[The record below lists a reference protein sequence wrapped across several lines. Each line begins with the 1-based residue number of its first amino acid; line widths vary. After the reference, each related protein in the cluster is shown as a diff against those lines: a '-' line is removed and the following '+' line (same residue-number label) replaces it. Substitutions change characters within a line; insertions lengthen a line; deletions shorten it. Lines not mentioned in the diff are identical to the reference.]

1 MKHVLFII
9 AICLCIVPAL
19 SAEEGMFPLSEIHK
33 LDLKARGFAIAPTE
47 LYNPNGVS
55 LIDGI
60 IDLDGCTASFVS
72 GDGLILTNYHCAFG
86 AIQSLTTT
94 ENDYLRD
101 GFYAA
106 ERGAELPA
114 KRYTVRLIE
123 SYRDVSQEVLSII
136 RKKMTHA
143 QRGKAVEE
151 KMKRLVVAVEKAR
164 PGKRAEVA
172 EMFPGKTYV
181 LFIYDYIKDVRL
193 VYAPPRSIGEFG
205 GEADNWMW
213 PRHTGDFA
221 FLRAYVAPDGSN
233 ADYAPQNVP
242 FKPKKHLQVAATG
255 VKAGDFAFALG
266 YPGSTHRHKSSH
278 YLAFEEDVRLPFV
291 TDLYRWIIELKENMS
306 AHDRATAIKLSAS
319 LKGLWNTLTRS
330 LGQMKGLKN
339 LQLVKKRQQ
348 DEASLQRF
356 IDADKSRRRKY
367 GSLLADLD
375 RAYADM
381 KAREPRDMV
390 LSNLLSSRTSLMMG
404 NAFRICEASY
414 ERAKEDTQREEAFM
428 NRNFDM
434 TEKRMVMG
442 LRDYYEPADKAVL
455 REMLRRVAAL
465 PSGQSIAAVVALAGV
480 GPLAGNGEAQKA
492 IDAFLEKSFA
502 ATQLKNPETVSAWLK
517 KTTAELQALD
527 DPFIKLAF
535 ALYPDQRV
543 MKEAEKRDKG
553 ILDPLLAQLVDA
565 KREFLGKDFVPDAN
579 GTLRLTHGHVRGY
592 SPSDAVRMEP
602 FTTLGG
608 LKEKHVAHPGVPDYE
623 APQKLLDLAGAR
635 DFGSYAHPEL
645 GDVPI
650 AMLYDMDTTGGNSG
664 SPVFNAAGELIGL
677 NFDRVY
683 EATIND
689 FAWDESYSRSIGVDV
704 RFILWSLDK
713 FSGARRLLEEMGVK

>member
-1 MKHVLFII
+1 MKHVICII
-9 AICLCIVPAL
+9 ALILSLGPAL
-19 SAEEGMFPLSEIHK
+19 RSEEGMFPLSEIHK
-33 LDLKARGFAIAPTE
+33 LDLKARGFAIASTE

-123 SYRDVSQEVLSII
+123 SYRDVSQEVLSVI

-143 QRGKAVEE
+143 QRSKAIEE
-151 KMKRLVVAVEKAR
+151 KMKRLVVAVEKER

-172 EMFPGKTYV
+172 EMFRGKTYV

-233 ADYAPQNVP
+233 ADYSPQNVP
-242 FKPKKHLQVAATG
+242 FDPKKHLQVAPAG
-255 VKAGDFAFALG
+255 VKAGDFAFVLG

-278 YLAFEEDVRLPFV
+278 YLAFEEDVRLPFI
-291 TDLYRWIIELKENMS
+291 TDLYRWIIDLKEKMS
-306 AHDRATAIKLSAS
+306 ANDRATAIKLSSS

-330 LGQMKGLKN
+330 LGQLKGLKN
-339 LQLVKKRQQ
+339 LRLADKRRE
-348 DEASLQRF
+348 DEEALQRF
-356 IDADKSRRRKY
+356 INADAARRRKY
-367 GSLLADLD
+367 GTLLGGLTQ
-375 RAYADM
+375 AYADM
-381 KAREPRDMV
+381 TTRAPRDMV
-390 LSNLLSSRTSLMMG
+390 LSNLLSSRTSLMLG
-404 NAFRICEASY
+404 IAFRVCEASY
-414 ERAKEDTQREEAFM
+414 ERAKEDTQREEAYM
-428 NRNFDM
+428 DRNFAM
-434 TEKRMVMG
+434 TEKRMVMS

-455 REMLRRVAAL
+455 REMLRRAAAL
-465 PSGQSIAAVVALAGV
+465 PPGLSSAAVKALSAGV
-480 GPLAGNGEAQKA
+480 DPEKV
-492 IDAFLEKSFA
+492 IDAFLEKAFA

-517 KTTAELQALD
+517 KTSAELQTLD
-527 DPFIKLAF
+527 DPFLKLAF
-535 ALYPDQRV
+535 ALYPDQRE
-543 MKEAEKRDKG
+543 MKEAQERQKG
-553 ILDPLLAQLVDA
+553 ILDPLLAQLIDA
-565 KREFLGKDFVPDAN
+565 KREFLGKDFIPDAN
-579 GTLRLTHGHVRGY
+579 STLRLTHGRVRGY
-592 SPSDAVRMEP
+592 SPADAVHMEP

-608 LKEKHVAHPGVPDYE
+608 LMEKHAAHPGAPDYA
-623 APQKLLDLAGAR
+623 APRKLLDLAKVR
-635 DFGSYAHPEL
+635 DFGPYAHPEL

-664 SPVFNAAGELIGL
+664 SPVFNARGELVGL

-704 RFILWSLDK
+704 RFILWSLAK
-713 FSGARRLLEEMGVK
+713 FSGARRLLEEMGIK

>member
-1 MKHVLFII
+1 MKQVIFII
-9 AICLCIVPAL
+9 ALALCLAPAL
-19 SAEEGMFPLSEIHK
+19 HGEEGMFPLSEIHK
-33 LDLKARGFAIAPTE
+33 LDLKARGFAIEPAE
-47 LYNPNGVS
+47 LYNPKGVS

-72 GDGLILTNYHCAFG
+72 ADGLILTNYHCAFG

-106 ERGAELPA
+106 ERSAELPA

-123 SYRDVSQEVLSII
+123 SYRDVSREVLSVL
-136 RKKMTHA
+136 RARMTLA
-143 QRGKAVEE
+143 QRSKAIEE
-151 KMKRLVVAVEKAR
+151 KMKRLVVAVEKER

-172 EMFPGKTYV
+172 EMFRGKTYV

-233 ADYAPQNVP
+233 ADYSPRNVP
-242 FKPKKHLQVAATG
+242 FRPKKHLQVAATG
-255 VKAGDFAFALG
+255 VKSGDFAFALG

-278 YLAFEEDVRLPFV
+278 FLAFEEDARLPFV
-291 TDLYRWIIELKENMS
+291 TDLYRWIIELKEKMS
-306 AHDRATAIKLSAS
+306 ANDRATAIKLSSS

-339 LQLVKKRQQ
+339 LQLVKKRRQ
-348 DEASLQRF
+348 DEAALQRF

-375 RAYADM
+375 RAYAEM
-381 KAREPRDMV
+381 KARAPRDQV
-390 LSNLLSSRTSLMMG
+390 LSTLLSTRTSLMLG
-404 NAFRICEASY
+404 IAFRVCEAST
-414 ERAKEDTQREEAFM
+414 ERVKEDIRREEAYM
-428 NRNFDM
+428 DRNFDM

-455 REMLRRVAAL
+455 REMLRRAAAL
-465 PSGQSIAAVVALAGV
+465 PPGLSIAAVQDLNAGDL
-480 GPLAGNGEAQKA
+480 PEKA
-492 IDAFLEKSFA
+492 IDVFLEKSFA
-502 ATQLKNPETVSAWLK
+502 ATQLKNPETVSALLK
-517 KTTAELQALD
+517 KTTAELRALD

-535 ALYPDQRV
+535 ALYPDYLG

-553 ILDPLLAQLVDA
+553 MLDPLLARLVDA

-579 GTLRLTHGHVRGY
+579 STLRLTHGHVRGY
-592 SPSDAVRMEP
+592 SPADAVHMEP
-602 FTTLGG
+602 FTTLSG
-608 LKEKHVAHPGVPDYE
+608 LVEKHAAHPDSPDYA
-623 APQKLLDLAGAR
+623 APQELLDLARAGNH
-635 DFGSYAHPEL
+635 GPYSHPEL

-664 SPVFNAAGELIGL
+664 SPVFNARGELIGL

-713 FSGARRLLEEMGVK
+713 FSGARRLLAEMGIK

>member
-1 MKHVLFII
+1 MKHVIFII
-9 AICLCIVPAL
+9 SLILGLAPTLR
-19 SAEEGMFPLSEIHK
+19 AEEGMFPLSEIHK

-123 SYRDVSQEVLSII
+123 SYRDVSQEVLSVI

-172 EMFPGKTYV
+172 EMFRGKTYV

-221 FLRAYVAPDGSN
+221 FLRAYVAPDGRN

-242 FKPKKHLQVAATG
+242 FKPKKHLQVATAG
-255 VKAGDFAFALG
+255 VKAGDFTFALG

-278 YLAFEEDVRLPFV
+278 YLAFEENVRMPFV
-291 TDLYRWIIELKENMS
+291 TGLYRWIIDLKEKMS
-306 AHDRATAIKLSAS
+306 ANDRATAIKLSSS
-319 LKGLWNTLTRS
+319 LKGLWNNLTRS

-348 DEASLQRF
+348 EEADLQRF
-356 IDADKSRRRKY
+356 IDADNARRRQY
-367 GSLLADLD
+367 GSLLGRPRPRLRGNDGQGC
-375 RAYADM
+375 
-381 KAREPRDMV
+381 ARPGPR
-390 LSNLLSSRTSLMMG
+390 
-404 NAFRICEASY
+404 
-414 ERAKEDTQREEAFM
+414 Q
-428 NRNFDM
+428 
-434 TEKRMVMG
+434 
-442 LRDYYEPADKAVL
+442 P
-455 REMLRRVAAL
+455 
-465 PSGQSIAAVVALAGV
+465 
-480 GPLAGNGEAQKA
+480 
-492 IDAFLEKSFA
+492 
-502 ATQLKNPETVSAWLK
+502 
-517 KTTAELQALD
+517 AELAHLHD
-527 DPFIKLAF
+527 DG
-535 ALYPDQRV
+535 QRLPHL
-543 MKEAEKRDKG
+543 RG
-553 ILDPLLAQLVDA
+553 
-565 KREFLGKDFVPDAN
+565 FLRTRQG
-579 GTLRLTHGHVRGY
+579 GH
-592 SPSDAVRMEP
+592 P
-602 FTTLGG
+602 
-608 LKEKHVAHPGVPDYE
+608 
-623 APQKLLDLAGAR
+623 
-635 DFGSYAHPEL
+635 
-645 GDVPI
+645 
-650 AMLYDMDTTGGNSG
+650 
-664 SPVFNAAGELIGL
+664 
-677 NFDRVY
+677 
-683 EATIND
+683 
-689 FAWDESYSRSIGVDV
+689 
-704 RFILWSLDK
+704 
-713 FSGARRLLEEMGVK
+713 ARRSLHGTQFRVDGKAHDHGPARLLRAR